1 VLGQGLTSCC
11 WVLLKAATDAKAL
24 SVAVEKTAGTIAAV
38 ENAWLSSV
46 GDACSSHLKQI
57 MEGRACHHQKVAAQH
72 AGLMPNGTRGRCQG
86 VQRGGR
92 GEKSGV
98 GGGGDGKDR
107 KSSLGHG
114 QQKLYSDGL
123 VYGSV
128 VRTACSL
135 LTCKSHGLQQ
145 LQTHNLGNLPPACM
159 MTDAATVVLLLPRP
173 IAE

>member
-1 VLGQGLTSCC
+1 MLGQGLTSCC

-92 GEKSGV
+92 GEKGDCRV
-98 GGGGDGKDR
+98 GLGGEETEKTENLHLDMDS
-107 KSSLGHG
+107 KSFIVMGWCM
-114 QQKLYSDGL
+114 GL
-123 VYGSV
+123 
-128 VRTACSL
+128 L
-135 LTCKSHGLQQ
+135 
-145 LQTHNLGNLPPACM
+145 
-159 MTDAATVVLLLPRP
+159 
-173 IAE
+173 

>member
-1 VLGQGLTSCC
+1 MSSPESGCAAC
-11 WVLLKAATDAKAL
+11 WSDAQWYKRKMSRGA
-24 SVAVEKTAGTIAAV
+24 
-38 ENAWLSSV
+38 
-46 GDACSSHLKQI
+46 
-57 MEGRACHHQKVAAQH
+57 EGRAGRKG
-72 AGLMPNGTRGRCQG
+72 GLQ
-86 VQRGGR
+86 
-92 GEKSGV
+92 SGV
-98 GGGGDGKDR
+98 GGGGDGNDR

-159 MTDAATVVLLLPRP
+159 MTNAATVVLLLPRP